1 MLTVKTRL
9 AAGYGQLL
17 VLCLAD
23 KASLCMP
30 GQPQASLGKSD
41 HVVMRQRKN
50 CSKNSRCAACKNH
63 AAGYAQLLVLCLAG
77 KPRHVQA
84 SLGCPGVLLS

>member
-23 KASLCMP
+23 NH
-30 GQPQASLGKSD
+30 GQAWASLGKSN